1 MVFLTVLLLGQFGGG
16 YGYGFMYDI
25 RYLLFML
32 PAMALAGLAQL
43 WLSSAYARGQA
54 VPTRMTGFMAAR
66 QILDAAGLQQVT
78 IEPIPGQLSDH
89 YDPRADVLR
98 LSENVYRGQSAAAVG
113 IAAHEAGHAL
123 QKHSGY
129 LPLMI
134 RNIAVPAANF
144 GSSAGMFILFFG
156 LIFRQ
161 HWLLGLGIAVFSFAV
176 FFQLINLPVEWNA
189 SSRAKRL
196 LEEMGIVPSQ
206 DMGAVRS
213 VLNAAALTYVAGAL
227 QSVMTLLYY
236 LMIFMGSG
244 SRRRD

>member
-1 MVFLTVLLLGQFGGG
+1 MFAFAVLLAQMGG
-16 YGYGFMYDI
+16 YGYYMFDW

-54 VPTRMTGFMAAR
+54 VQTRMTGFMAAR
-66 QILDAAGLQQVT
+66 QILDAAGLHQVQ

-98 LSENVYRGQSAAAVG
+98 LSDHVYRGQTAAAVG

-134 RNIAVPAANF
+134 RNFAVPAANF
-144 GSSAGMFILFFG
+144 GSGAGMFIILFGF
-156 LIFRQ
+156 LLRQ
-161 HWLLGLGIAVFSFAV
+161 PWLLGIGIAVFSFVV
-176 FFQLINLPVEWNA
+176 FFQLVNLPVEWNA
-189 SSRAKRL
+189 SSRAKLL
-196 LEEMGIVPSQ
+196 LEEMGIVPAQ

-236 LMIFMGSG
+236 LMIFMNSS
-244 SRRRD
+244 SRRR

>member
-1 MVFLTVLLLGQFGGG
+1 MVLMSILLLGQFGGP
-16 YGYGFMYDI
+16 FIFDL

-32 PAMALAGLAQL
+32 PAMALAGLAQM

-66 QILDAAGLQQVT
+66 QILDAAGLHQVQ

-123 QKHSGY
+123 QKHAGY
-129 LPLMI
+129 IPLVI

-161 HWLLGLGIAVFSFAV
+161 PWLMGIGIVVFSFVV

-189 SSRAKRL
+189 SSRAKLL

-236 LMIFMGSG
+236 VMIFTNSG

>member
-1 MVFLTVLLLGQFGGG
+1 MVFMTILLGQFGGP
-16 YGYGFMYDI
+16 FIFDL

-32 PAMALAGLAQL
+32 PAMALAGLAQM

-66 QILDAAGLQQVT
+66 QILDAAGLHQVQ

-123 QKHSGY
+123 QKHAGY
-129 LPLMI
+129 IPLVI

-161 HWLLGLGIAVFSFAV
+161 PWLMGIGIVVFSFVV

-189 SSRAKRL
+189 SSRAKLL

-236 LMIFMGSG
+236 VMIFTNSG

>member
-1 MVFLTVLLLGQFGGG
+1 MFGLDAILLAQFGG
-16 YGYGFMYDI
+16 YYPMFDL

-43 WLSSAYARGQA
+43 WLSSAYARGQS
-54 VPTRMTGFMAAR
+54 VPVQMTGFMAAR
-66 QILDAAGLQQVT
+66 QILDAAGLSQVQ

-98 LSENVYRGQSAAAVG
+98 LSEAVYRGQSAAAVG

-134 RNIAVPAANF
+134 RNFAVPAANF
-144 GSSAGMFILFFG
+144 GSGASMFILLLG
-156 LIFRQ
+156 MILRQ
-161 HWLLGLGIAVFSFAV
+161 PWLLGLGIVAFSFVV

-196 LEEMGIVPSQ
+196 LVELGIVPPQ
-206 DMGAVRS
+206 EMGVVNS
-213 VLNAAALTYVAGAL
+213 VLNAAALTYVAGTL

-244 SRRRD
+244 RRRRDY

>member
-1 MVFLTVLLLGQFGGG
+1 MFGLDAIMLGQG
-16 YGYGFMYDI
+16 YYPMFDF

-43 WLSSAYARGQA
+43 WLSSAYARGQS
-54 VPTRMTGFMAAR
+54 VPVRMTGFMAAR
-66 QILDAAGLQQVT
+66 QILDAAGLSQVQ

-98 LSENVYRGQSAAAVG
+98 LSEPVYRGQSAAAVG

-129 LPLMI
+129 LPLVI
-134 RNIAVPAANF
+134 RNFAVPAANF
-144 GSSAGMFILFFG
+144 GSGASMFIILFG
-156 LIFRQ
+156 MILRQ
-161 HWLLGLGIAVFSFAV
+161 PMLLGLGIIAFSFVV

-189 SSRAKRL
+189 SSRAKRVL
-196 LEEMGIVPSQ
+196 QELGIVMPQ
-206 DMGAVRS
+206 EMGAVNS

-244 SRRRD
+244 RRRQA

>member
-1 MVFLTVLLLGQFGGG
+1 MVFMTVLLLGQFGGP
-16 YGYGFMYDI
+16 FIFDL

-32 PAMALAGLAQL
+32 PAMALAGLAQM

-66 QILDAAGLQQVT
+66 QILDAAGLHQVQ

-123 QKHSGY
+123 QKHAGY
-129 LPLMI
+129 IPLVI

-161 HWLLGLGIAVFSFAV
+161 PWLMGIGIVVFSFVV

-189 SSRAKRL
+189 SSRAKLL

-236 LMIFMGSG
+236 VMIFTNSG